1 MSVKVK
7 IGLIIGAV
15 MVTVAFFFTIVSGI
29 SELYASPADPDRAM
43 TGEVIEYRVLYAKE
57 IVEIKHMLFGVI
69 PIYSERF
76 YITTNEDGANSLA
89 VRADEKWFEENF
101 TPDGL
106 AIAPVQISAL
116 IKSASSKRG
125 LNLVSV
131 NEKLGD
137 SVRVD
142 TGQYADA
149 EYISE
154 ATLKIISGIL
164 LVMAVI
170 TCIVMIILVSN
181 GIMRKNG
188 AGVYAMSIAA
198 IIQLAA
204 FIIILLAI

>member
-15 MVTVAFFFTIVSGI
+15 LAIVAFFFTIVSGI

-69 PIYSERF
+69 PTYSERF
-76 YITTNEDGANSLA
+76 YITTNEDGVNSLA
-89 VRADEKWFEENF
+89 VRADEKWFEDNF

-116 IKSASSKRG
+116 IKSAGSKRG

-149 EYISE
+149 EYVSE
-154 ATLKIISGIL
+154 ATLKIVSGIL
-164 LVMAVI
+164 LITAVI
-170 TCIVMIILVSN
+170 TFILLLILVLK
-181 GIMRKNG
+181 GVLAKGG
-188 AGVYAMSIAA
+188 AGANAMAIAA